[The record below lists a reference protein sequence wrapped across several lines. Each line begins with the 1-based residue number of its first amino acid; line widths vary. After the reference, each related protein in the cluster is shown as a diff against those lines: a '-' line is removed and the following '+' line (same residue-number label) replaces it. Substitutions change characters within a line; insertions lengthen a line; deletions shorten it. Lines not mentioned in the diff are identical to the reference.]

1 MQNSIEIDVAVADRP
16 ETIKGPDG
24 EPMKV
29 GRALQVGIEKFQSPA
44 PAHYRLIWIYGR
56 EAWLAEEDTTRYR
69 RKYGRR
75 EGQPSA
81 EQAGQALAEKYG
93 VKFIA

>member
-1 MQNSIEIDVAVADRP
+1 MENRENTIEVNQP
-16 ETIKGPDG
+16 ETIKGPEG

-29 GRALQVGIEKFQSPA
+29 SRALKVGIEKFRSPS
-44 PAHYRLIWIYGR
+44 PAHYRLIWIFGR
-56 EAWLAEEDTTRYR
+56 EAWLANEDTTQYR
-69 RKYGRR
+69 RKYGQS

-93 VKFIA
+93 VQFIAL